1 MILETYQEQQAII
14 QPDPPGQSFATVG
27 TVYEDGIALIFNGAE
42 TESLKH
48 YKCNTAVRFAA
59 GQRVRII
66 EDSGTYVVEYPV
78 GAPAQSIYAD
88 SAARAAYASEAGYA
102 ESAGKAATAT
112 KADTAASAGSADT
125 AKSAETAETAK
136 TQRLRLKLRMQ
147 PQLKRLKKQILQHG
161 PDRWTTW
168 RETMRTLCF
177 PTALRGL
184 CLSGLQGTANGPNS
198 PAPLSDQ
205 FLGGSYGYFD

>member
-1 MILETYQEQQAII
+1 MILETYQEQQAIV

-102 ESAGKAATAT
+102 E
-112 KADTAASAGSADT
+112 
-125 AKSAETAETAK
+125 
-136 TQRLRLKLRMQ
+136 L
-147 PQLKRLKKQILQHG
+147 
-161 PDRWTTW
+161 

-177 PTALRGL
+177 PTAPRAL

-198 PAPLSDQ
+198 PAPLSNQ

>member
-1 MILETYQEQQAII
+1 MILETYQEQQAIV

-48 YKCNTAVRFAA
+48 YKCNAAVRFAA

-125 AKSAETAETAK
+125 AKSAGTAETAK
-136 TQRLRLKLRMQ
+136 SAETAAQAENAAAAETAKNADFATRAGQVDNVAGNYADLVFSYSTQGTLLVRTTK
-147 PQLKRLKKQILQHG
+147 
-161 PDRWTTW
+161 DSRWTKLT
-168 RETMRTLCF
+168 
-177 PTALRGL
+177 
-184 CLSGLQGTANGPNS
+184 
-198 PAPLSDQ
+198 
-205 FLGGSYGYFD
+205 GSVV

>member
-1 MILETYQEQQAII
+1 MILETYQEQQAIV

-42 TESLKH
+42 AESLKH
-48 YKCNTAVRFAA
+48 YKCNAAVRFTA

-78 GAPAQSIYAD
+78 GAPAQAPRIPRKAQRLPKLQR
-88 SAARAAYASEAGYA
+88 ARRA
-102 ESAGKAATAT
+102 
-112 KADTAASAGSADT
+112 
-125 AKSAETAETAK
+125 
-136 TQRLRLKLRMQ
+136 QRLRLKLRMQ
-147 PQLKRLKKQILQHG
+147 PQLKRLKTQILQHG
-161 PDRWTTW
+161 PDRWTTL
-168 RETMRTLCF
+168 RETMRILCS
-177 PTALRGL
+177 PTAPRGL

-205 FLGGSYGYFD
+205 IVGGSYGYFN

>member
-1 MILETYQEQQAII
+1 MILETYQEQQAIV

-88 SAARAAYASEAGYA
+88 SAARAAYASEAGHA
-102 ESAGKAATAT
+102 ETAGKAVTAT

-125 AKSAETAETAK
+125 AETAKTAKSAETAAQAENAAAAETAK
-136 TQRLRLKLRMQ
+136 NADFATRAGQVDNLAGNYADLVFSYS
-147 PQLKRLKKQILQHG
+147 
-161 PDRWTTW
+161 T
-168 RETMRTLCF
+168 
-177 PTALRGL
+177 
-184 CLSGLQGTANGPNS
+184 QGTLLVRTTRDS
-198 PAPLSDQ
+198 QWTKLT
-205 FLGGSYGYFD
+205 GSVV

>member
-1 MILETYQEQQAII
+1 MILETYQEQQAIV

-102 ESAGKAATAT
+102 ESADFLVRFRKCQC
-112 KADTAASAGSADT
+112 SI
-125 AKSAETAETAK
+125 
-136 TQRLRLKLRMQ
+136 RR
-147 PQLKRLKKQILQHG
+147 KKIYVVFHG
-161 PDRWTTW
+161 F
-168 RETMRTLCF
+168 MSCF
-177 PTALRGL
+177 
-184 CLSGLQGTANGPNS
+184 
-198 PAPLSDQ
+198 
-205 FLGGSYGYFD
+205 

>member
-1 MILETYQEQQAII
+1 MILETYQEQQAIV

-112 KADTAASAGSADT
+112 KADTSAGSADT

-136 TQRLRLKLRMQ
+136 SAESA
-147 PQLKRLKKQILQHG
+147 
-161 PDRWTTW
+161 
-168 RETMRTLCF
+168 ETAAQAENAAAAE
-177 PTALRGL
+177 TAKNADFATRAGQVDNLAGNYADL
-184 CLSGLQGTANGPNS
+184 VFSYSTQGTLLVRTTRDS
-198 PAPLSDQ
+198 QWTKLT
-205 FLGGSYGYFD
+205 GSVV